1 MSPQLSPGVMV
12 RETDFSFYVKQIS
25 TSSAAMVGIAE
36 RGPINKP
43 VLVTSWEQF
52 INTFGG
58 YIAAGYLAY
67 AARAFFDNGGAVLW
81 VNRIAHLDNPTDKST
96 LTAEN
101 SSITLSGRDAV
112 SASLQTGTPGT
123 NGIIWTAQAPGIAGN
138 AVSIALVAEGNDTP
152 LSVEVIN
159 TAVTVHLATDGT
171 GVVTSTTNEVAAA
184 VMGHHSASVLVSAVT
199 EDTGGVTA
207 VVAANL
213 AGGTDAGDALEVL
226 AINEGVWG
234 DRLSIE
240 IADGSQDPAN
250 TFDLTVRY
258 KGNVVEVFK
267 DLSMDESSAHHIELV
282 VNDKSNWITTNDLS
296 ATTGL
301 ATDRPATGMYILAGG
316 NDGLV
321 DLSDIDYM
329 GDPSQHTGF
338 YSFDEIDALNILM
351 APGITTAPVIS
362 GAIAYA
368 ESRMDLIF
376 VADAPIHL
384 EPQEAVDFRK
394 GQGIYSHAAFNS
406 SYAAL
411 YYPWIEITDPMT
423 GKKKLVPPS
432 GAVAGCYARSDQKTQ
447 VWYAPAGIDR
457 GRILNALSVAY
468 KTSRGERDVLYPEG
482 VNVIAVFPDTG
493 INIWGQ
499 RTLQSQPSAVDR
511 VNVRRLMMFMEEAIA
526 ESSRF
531 VVFQPNNPQTWRS
544 LLRLIRPFLQ
554 DIKDKGGLY
563 DFAVQCDEETNT
575 PVVIDRNELIC
586 RIFVKPTKTAEFI
599 ELNFIMTDTGASFSE
614 ILGNA

>member
-25 TSSAAMVGIAE
+25 TSAAAMVGVAE

-43 VLVTSWEQF
+43 TLVTSWEQF

-81 VNRIAHLDNPTDKST
+81 VNRIAHLTDPTDRST
-96 LTAEN
+96 LTAEK
-101 SSITLSGRDAV
+101 SSATLTGRDAV
-112 SASLQTGTPGT
+112 AASLQTGTPGT
-123 NGIIWTAQAPGIAGN
+123 DAITWTAQAPGAAGN
-138 AVSIALVAEGNDTP
+138 AISVALVAEGNDTP
-152 LSVEVIN
+152 LSVDVTD
-159 TAVTVHLATDGT
+159 TAITVHLATDGT
-171 GVVTSTTNEVAAA
+171 GAATSTADEVAAA
-184 VMGHHSASVLVSAVT
+184 VMGDLTVSALVSAVT
-199 EDTGGVTA
+199 EDTG
-207 VVAANL
+207 VAAAAASANL
-213 AGGTDAGDALEVL
+213 TGGADAADALEVS

-234 DRLSIE
+234 DRLAVE
-240 IADGSQDPAN
+240 IADGGQDPAN

-267 DLSMDESSAHHIELV
+267 DLSMDESAANHVELA
-282 VNDKSNWITTNDLS
+282 VNDKSDWITTRDLS

-301 ATDRPATGMYILAGG
+301 ATDRPATGNYTLSGG
-316 NDGLV
+316 DDGLA

-338 YSFDEIDALNILM
+338 YAFDEVDALNILM
-351 APGITTAPVIS
+351 APGVTTAPVIS

-368 ESRMDLIF
+368 ESRKDLIF
-376 VADAPIHL
+376 VADPPILL

-394 GQGIYSHAAFNS
+394 GQGLYSHAAFNS

-411 YYPWIEITDPMT
+411 YYPWVEITDPMT

-511 VNVRRLMMFMEEAIA
+511 VNVRRLMMYMEEAIA

-531 VVFQPNNPQTWRS
+531 VVFQPNNPQTWRA

-575 PVVIDRNELIC
+575 PAVIDRYELIC
-586 RIFVKPTKTAEFI
+586 RVFVKPTKTAEFI
-599 ELNFIMTDTGASFSE
+599 ELNFIMTDTGATFSE
-614 ILGNA
+614 VLGNA

>member
-1 MSPQLSPGVMV
+1 MV